1 MLQSFQQSI
10 QQVITE
16 GRVGNV
22 VFVRCIAHLSS
33 QRAQLESCLKDVI
46 ATVATWM
53 NAPVEGTYQ
62 LSNDG
67 QLTVVLQF
75 ARGQTAL
82 VSVGVAPST
91 DPMIDLMVLGNRGA
105 IYHSGFKE
113 MGAGRFRRAENAD
126 LSADAPPLPP
136 TTHHSPP
143 LGVLLVAGRR
153 THQENY
159 AACFAA
165 DPRCRLVAVT
175 DEEDVTPERATLNEQ
190 LAQDFGVPYVRSL
203 DEALARDD
211 VHIVSLCVETER
223 RGRAGVR
230 CAEAG
235 KHLYLDKPLAGSVE
249 DADAIAAAVEKAGVK
264 SQMFSCI
271 HAPWARAAEKTVEE
285 GAVGEL
291 LAVHCDVLFAKG
303 QAGTAPVGT
312 NRKEKPT
319 VERFTFHDAKR
330 ELFDIGVYAVGLVR
344 WLAGRGV
351 RTVFGSTANYFFQE
365 HIERDIE
372 DFGLLAM
379 TLDDDITATI
389 TGGRIGFNSHPK
401 GGPQRVCLV
410 GTKGVLT
417 FDAWQPRLEVYADEP
432 DAPPPPVNP
441 DDPMSMWRSTQPQT
455 PPLLFKRR
463 WVSLGDERTWSLND
477 ASNFVDCIASG
488 RESEMNARDAAAL
501 VKVLMAGYQSAASGD
516 VVTLKT

>member
-1 MLQSFQQSI
+1 MLQSLQQSV
-10 QQVITE
+10 QQVLSE
-16 GRVGNV
+16 GRIGNV
-22 VFVRCIAHLSS
+22 VFVRCLAHLSS

-53 NAPVEGTYQ
+53 NAPVERTYP

-67 QLTVVLQF
+67 QLTAVLQF

-82 VSVGVAPST
+82 VSVGATPDAS
-91 DPMIDLMVLGNRGA
+91 PMTDLMVLGNRGVV
-105 IYHSGFKE
+105 YHAGFRVQDSGFSQQE
-113 MGAGRFRRAENAD
+113 TD
-126 LSADAPPLPP
+126 LHLPLPP
-136 TTHHSPP
+136 PLSPP
-143 LGVLLVAGRR
+143 FGVLLVAGRR

-175 DEEDVTPERATLNEQ
+175 DEEDVTPERAMLNEQ
-190 LAQDFGVPYVRSL
+190 LAQDFDVPYVRRL
-203 DEALARDD
+203 DDALARDD

-223 RGRAGVR
+223 RGRVGVR

-249 DADAIAAAVEKAGVK
+249 DADAIAAAVERAGVK

-271 HAPWARAAEKTVEE
+271 HAPWARAAKRAVKE

-312 NRKEKPT
+312 KRQEKFP
-319 VERFTFHDAKR
+319 VSRFTFHDAKR

-344 WLAGRGV
+344 WLAGREV
-351 RTVFGSTANYFFQE
+351 RTVFGSTANYFFRE

-379 TLDDDITATI
+379 RLEDDITATI

-401 GGPQRVCLV
+401 GGPQRVCLI
-410 GTKGVLT
+410 GTQGVLT

-455 PPLLFKRR
+455 PPPLFKRR

-488 RESEMNARDAAAL
+488 RESEMTARDAAAL
-501 VKVLMAGYQSAASGD
+501 VRILMAGYQSAASGD
-516 VVTLKT
+516 VVTLKA

>member
-1 MLQSFQQSI
+1 MLKSLGQSVQQI
-10 QQVITE
+10 INE
-16 GRVGNV
+16 GRIGSP
-22 VFVRCIAHLSS
+22 VFVRCVAHVAPE
-33 QRAQLESCLKDVI
+33 RAQLSACLNEVI
-46 ATVATWM
+46 ATTTTWM
-53 NAPVEGTYQ
+53 GAPVERMYALG
-62 LSNDG
+62 SADAG
-67 QLTVVLQF
+67 QLTAVLQF
-75 ARGQTAL
+75 ERGQTAL
-82 VSVGVAPST
+82 VSVGVAPNA
-91 DPMIDLMVLGNRGA
+91 DPTIDLMVLGNRGA
-105 IYHSGFKE
+105 AYYQGFWVLGSGFWE
-113 MGAGRFRRAENAD
+113 M
-126 LSADAPPLPP
+126 
-136 TTHHSPP
+136 SPRTQNP
-143 LGVLLVAGRR
+143 EPRTRNYGVLLVAGRR

-175 DEEDVTPERATLNEQ
+175 DEEDVPPERATLNEQ
-190 LAQDFGVPYVRSL
+190 LAQDFGVPYVRRL

-223 RGRAGVR
+223 RGRVGVR

-264 SQMFSCI
+264 SQMFSCL
-271 HAPWARAAEKTVEE
+271 HAPWARAAKRAVAE

-303 QAGTAPVGT
+303 RAGTAPVGT
-312 NRKEKPT
+312 KRKEKPT

-344 WLAGRGV
+344 WLTGREA
-351 RTVFGSTANYFFQE
+351 RTVFGSTTNYFFRE
-365 HIERDIE
+365 HVERDIE

-389 TGGRIGFNSHPK
+389 TGGRIGFHSHPK

-417 FDAWQPRLEVYADEP
+417 FDAYQPRLEVYADEP
-432 DAPPPPVNP
+432 DAPPPSVNP
-441 DDPMSMWRSTQPQT
+441 DDPMSMWRSTQPPT
-455 PPLLFKRR
+455 PPPLFKRR
-463 WVSLGDERTWSLND
+463 WVSFGDERTWSLND
-477 ASNFVDCIASG
+477 ASNFLDCIESG
-488 RESEMNARDAAAL
+488 RESEMTARDAAEL

>member
-1 MLQSFQQSI
+1 MLKSLEQSV
-10 QQVITE
+10 QQVIHE

-22 VFVRCIAHLSS
+22 VFVRCIAHLVS
-33 QRAQLESCLKDVI
+33 QRAQLESCLKDAL
-46 ATVATWM
+46 ATVASWM
-53 NAPVEGTYQ
+53 NASVEGTYQ

-67 QLTVVLQF
+67 QLTAALQF
-75 ARGQTAL
+75 ERGQTAL
-82 VSVGVAPST
+82 VSVGIAPGA
-91 DPMIDLMVLGNRGA
+91 DPMVDLMVLGNRGA
-105 IYHSGFKE
+105 IYHSLPVTSDQWS
-113 MGAGRFRRAENAD
+113 M
-126 LSADAPPLPP
+126 DAARPSPP
-136 TTHHSPP
+136 TLHPSPP

-165 DPRCRLVAVT
+165 DPRCRLIAVS
-175 DEEDVTPERATLNEQ
+175 DEEDVPPERAALNEQ
-190 LAQDFGVPYVRSL
+190 LAQDFGVPYIRSL
-203 DEALARDD
+203 NEALARDD
-211 VHIVSLCVETER
+211 VHLVSLCVETER
-223 RGRAGVR
+223 RGRVGVR
-230 CAEAG
+230 CAQAG

-249 DADAIAAAVEKAGVK
+249 EADAIAAAVEKAGVK
-264 SQMFSCI
+264 SQMFSCL
-271 HAPWARAAEKTVEE
+271 HAPWARAAKRAVEE

-303 QAGTAPVGT
+303 RAGTAPVGT
-312 NRKEKPT
+312 KRKEKPT

-344 WLAGRGV
+344 WLTGREV
-351 RTVFGSTANYFFQE
+351 RTVFGSTANYFFRE
-365 HIERDIE
+365 HIERDVE

-389 TGGRIGFNSHPK
+389 TGGRIGFHSHPK
-401 GGPQRVCLV
+401 GGPQRMCLV

-417 FDAWQPRLEVYADEP
+417 FDAYQPRLEVYADEP

-441 DDPMSMWRSTQPQT
+441 DDPMSMWRSTPPPT
-455 PPLLFKRR
+455 PPLFKRR
-463 WVSLGDERTWSLND
+463 WVSFGDERTWSLND
-477 ASNFVDCIASG
+477 ASNFLDCIESG
-488 RESEMNARDAAAL
+488 RESEMTARAAAEL